1 MAKIDRQYLRNLVN
15 GLQGISAEDRS
26 QLLQLVN
33 EQKRYGLVW
42 EDKPEEAE
50 QIMKEKLPIIE
61 EVEDKRI
68 INDTSEE
75 KYPNHIII
83 EGDNLHALTTLC
95 YTHEGKIDVIYI
107 DPPYNTGAKDW
118 RYNNDFVDELDSYR
132 HSKWLS
138 FMSHRLRIAKR
149 LLTINGIIVC
159 AIDHHE
165 IFSLGLLMDDIFGEE
180 NRLGIVAVVHKSEG
194 RNQEKFFGTSH
205 EYALFYSKNKI
216 RANFNNIALS
226 EEVKATFTKS
236 DESGLYRLNNYRRD
250 GGGGHNLR
258 QNKPNFWYP
267 IYVSKDLKT
276 ITLTANDDYL
286 EILPITN
293 TGQERTWKTKA
304 DTFSERLNLGLIVA
318 DYHQGRVQ
326 IFEKYREN
334 QVIKTHW
341 TEPKYHAI
349 HYGTKLL
356 EQILGSSKFNF
367 PKSLYL
373 IQDTL
378 KLSTQKDALILD
390 FFAGSGTTLHA
401 TMQLN
406 NEDGGNRQC
415 ILVTNNENNIC
426 EEVTYE
432 RNKRVIQGYTNQK
445 GESIEGL
452 KKNNLRYYKIKAV
465 GREKTLKNKKTLVA
479 LSCGM
484 LNIKENIYKEENTFG
499 SLLLKKNKCRY
510 FSQGQKQMLVIIDE
524 EWIAKIV
531 EQLKNMEVKE
541 PIKIYVFSNSGYA
554 WDDDFYE
561 VRDKVEPCAL
571 PEAIYNAYKHIL
583 PEAEDK
589 IIDTGEEK
597 TLTAEQEEELLRMY
611 EKAMQEE

>member
-107 DPPYNTGAKDW
+107 DPPYNTGNKDFK
-118 RYNNDFVDELDSYR
+118 YNDNYVDKEDAYR

-138 FMSHRLRIAKR
+138 FMYRRLKLAKR
-149 LLTINGIIVC
+149 LLSDRGVIFISIDDNEQAQLKLLCDNVLGGNFIENYIWESTFRPDNTSPIIRRNAEFILCYAKNKNRIQYFKGISSKTEGMPSLTKAKEKIKVITFPEKTVHTLLANGVYKRGVRNNGRNPKWELLNDVIVENGICLSEV
-159 AIDHHE
+159 
-165 IFSLGLLMDDIFGEE
+165 
-180 NRLGIVAVVHKSEG
+180 RLKGHSYWATNDKIQYELSEG
-194 RNQEKFFGTSH
+194 TEIWIKTDNFVPYYK
-205 EYALFYSKNKI
+205 KNKESI
-216 RANFNNIALS
+216 NRPTKILDSEITKDYIYANAQISNIFDSKVFNNPKPTHLVS
-226 EEVKATFTKS
+226 FLCDFT
-236 DESGLYRLNNYRRD
+236 D
-250 GGGGHNLR
+250 
-258 QNKPNFWYP
+258 NKNS
-267 IYVSKDLKT
+267 I
-276 ITLTANDDYL
+276 
-286 EILPITN
+286 
-293 TGQERTWKTKA
+293 
-304 DTFSERLNLGLIVA
+304 
-318 DYHQGRVQ
+318 
-326 IFEKYREN
+326 
-334 QVIKTHW
+334 
-341 TEPKYHAI
+341 
-349 HYGTKLL
+349 
-356 EQILGSSKFNF
+356 
-367 PKSLYL
+367 
-373 IQDTL
+373 
-378 KLSTQKDALILD
+378 ILD